1 MPIDPSIPLQVKN
14 PQIDVGANQLAM
26 MNEALKFNEA
36 NRSIEEQNQLNQYL
50 KSGADLSSAE
60 GRRGLVNYG
69 KTGLA
74 YGKALGE
81 MEKTNLETKKVGL
94 DVTAKDMEIQRE
106 KLGNLA
112 FNPSDQNIQAHLQD
126 SILEGKLTPQAAAQQ
141 WQQVAAMPPE
151 QRKQYF
157 TEMGVKTEERYKMA
171 EQMRHNR
178 TTEGIAGGH
187 LTVAQQTLAAANNPE
202 LQAKL
207 SAAKAGGTETGK
219 ATAQANIA
227 LPGAIATGEEAIRKV
242 DELVGKAPVINAEGK
257 LISAGTKPHAGFGQA
272 VGAGIPGLKYIP
284 GTSVTDFNKR
294 LEEIQGGAFL
304 QAFNTLK
311 GGGSITEAEGTKATA
326 AINRMSTAQSEKEFN
341 IAAREYQDVLR
352 TGIARAKAKAAGGG
366 GVPVGR
372 GGSAPAAGGEIDF
385 NSLK

>member
-1 MPIDPSIPLQVKN
+1 MPIDASIPLQAKN
-14 PQIDVGANQLAM
+14 IQIESPVNQLALM
-26 MNEALKFNEA
+26 GEATKLGEM
-36 NRSIEEQNQLNQYL
+36 NRSIDEQNKLNEYL
-50 KSGADLSSAE
+50 RSGADLASAE

-74 YGKALGE
+74 YGKALAEQDKLG
-81 MEKTNLETKKVGL
+81 LETKKLGVETKLKQL
-94 DVTAKDMEIQRE
+94 DVQRE
-106 KLGNLA
+106 QFANLI
-112 FNPSDQNIQAHLQD
+112 FNPSDANITAHLQD
-126 SILEGKLTPQAAAQQ
+126 SILKGELPQAQADQMLQ
-141 WQQVAAMPPE
+141 KVMSMNID
-151 QRKQYF
+151 QRKQFF
-157 TEMGVKTEERYKMA
+157 TDMGMKAAERAQLA
-171 EQMRHNR
+171 E
-178 TTEGIAGGH
+178 TTRSHKVNEGIAGSH
-187 LTVAQQTLAAANNPE
+187 LDVARQNLAAQNNPEIQARLAAAR
-202 LQAKL
+202 
-207 SAAKAGGTETGK
+207 AGGTETGK
-219 ATAQANIA
+219 ATAQAAIA

-242 DELVGKAPVINAEGK
+242 DELVGAAPVKNAEGK

-311 GGGSITEAEGTKATA
+311 GGGSITEAEGTKATQ

-341 IAAREYQDVLR
+341 LAAREYQDVLR
-352 TGIARAKAKAAGGG
+352 NGIARAKAKAAGGG